1 MARAN
6 MRCEEVVALLPGY
19 AGEEEPYPHGLE
31 VHLATCRSCAT
42 EDARYRE
49 VLSGVRALRDLGRQA
64 PDGLALRVTERTARP
79 DVAWRGHARR
89 LRRDPRTRYAAVGIG
104 GAVVGAAAI
113 AFLVRRSSRRSD
125 LA

>member
-1 MARAN
+1 MARAS
-6 MRCEEVVALLPGY
+6 MRCDEVVALLPGY

-49 VLSGVRALRDLGRQA
+49 VLSGVRALRDSGQKT
-64 PDGLALRVTERTARP
+64 PDGLALRVAERAGRP

-89 LRRDPRTRYAAVGIG
+89 LRHDPRTRYAAVGIG

-125 LA
+125 VA